1 MVAKDKAI
9 GVFLLIISIIIIVV
23 YGYILFLTQYDI
35 LLLKLTGIIAVI
47 VVFGIVA
54 WIGYT
59 LATTPPPK
67 PLEELEKELEEE
79 LKRIKRELVE
89 EEKAREE
96 PESKG

>member
-9 GVFLLIISIIIIVV
+9 GVLLLIVSLAVMVI
-23 YGYILFLTQYDI
+23 YGYILFLTKYDI
-35 LLLKLTGIIAVI
+35 LLLKLTGMIAVV

-79 LKRIKRELVE
+79 LKRIRKELVE
-89 EEKAREE
+89 EERVSEN
-96 PESKG
+96 PGTKG

>member
-1 MVAKDKAI
+1 MVAKDKVI
-9 GVFLLIISIIIIVV
+9 GVLLLIVSIIVIVV
-23 YGYILFLTQYDI
+23 YGYVLFLTQYDI
-35 LLLKLTGIIAVI
+35 LLLKLTGMVAVV

-79 LKRIKRELVE
+79 LRRLKKELVE
-89 EEKAREE
+89 EENPEE
-96 PESKG
+96 RESKG